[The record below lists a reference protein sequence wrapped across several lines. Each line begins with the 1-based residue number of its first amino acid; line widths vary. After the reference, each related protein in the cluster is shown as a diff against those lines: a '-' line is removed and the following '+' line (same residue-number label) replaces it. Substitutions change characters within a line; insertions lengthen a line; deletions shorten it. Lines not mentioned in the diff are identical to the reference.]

1 LFLLVFCI
9 TRSLLFDDDLVTCFL
24 IELFHLVFCITRSY
38 EFYCYCNFGT
48 VFNGVKHFLMHTA
61 AMVAETDGGGD
72 PKWMVYNVI
81 F

>member
-1 LFLLVFCI
+1 
-9 TRSLLFDDDLVTCFL
+9 
-24 IELFHLVFCITRSY
+24 
-38 EFYCYCNFGT
+38 
-48 VFNGVKHFLMHTA
+48 MHTA